1 MTKYVC
7 TQYNEL
13 DYMTEDYIHFPA
25 AGTPSPGMGRE
36 KEALNVT
43 KLLIASFAVMI
54 LLVVLGIIFANKTIG
69 WILYALGA
77 CLEVLFISGLRTQQ
91 VFFGETDWKL
101 PIACRIVFYLILFA
115 GGAAMVFRRSRAI
128 KEENAKQG

>member
-1 MTKYVC
+1 MTKYAC

-13 DYMTEDYIHFPA
+13 DYMTEKCALMSRHRA
-25 AGTPSPGMGRE
+25 HREGR
-36 KEALNVT
+36 KMT
-43 KLLIASFAVMI
+43 KLLMASFAVMT
-54 LLVVLGIIFANKTIG
+54 LLVILGIIFAKKTIG

-91 VFFGETDWKL
+91 VVLGASDWKL

-115 GGAAMVFRRSRAI
+115 GGAAMIFRRSRAI
-128 KEENAKQG
+128 REDNAKQG